1 MAAVLFAVMLTAV
14 GCSQR
19 RPQAQPEPAAAP
31 APSAPVAPVAPV
43 APATPAAPAAPARVT
58 APAPATGAN
67 SGARSVEEYKRDFAN
82 HLHQTSA
89 EQIFAG
95 APPNLLRSVIVM
107 SVALDTSGNVVN
119 ARVLRDNGDPETVRS
134 AVDSVRRGAPYP
146 RPAARIF
153 NRGRLEFTET
163 WLFRDDGRFQLRT
176 LAEAWQR

>member
-1 MAAVLFAVMLTAV
+1 MKTRLITLAAVLFAAVLTAV
-14 GCSQR
+14 GCAQR
-19 RPQAQPEPAAAP
+19 RPQAQPEPAPAPAPAP
-31 APSAPVAPVAPV
+31 APSAP
-43 APATPAAPAAPARVT
+43 AAPAVPAPAT
-58 APAPATGAN
+58 APAPAPSAS

-107 SVALDTSGNVVN
+107 SVALDTSGNVVS
-119 ARVLRDNGDPETVRS
+119 ARVLRDNGDADTVRS

-146 RPAARIF
+146 RPLARMF

-176 LAEAWQR
+176 LAEAWQQ

>member
-1 MAAVLFAVMLTAV
+1 MNSSHITLSALLFAGMLTAL
-14 GCSQR
+14 GCAQR
-19 RPQAQPEPAAAP
+19 RPPAQPEPAPAP
-31 APSAPVAPVAPV
+31 APSAPAP
-43 APATPAAPAAPARVT
+43 PAAPAPVP
-58 APAPATGAN
+58 APAPATAAN

-82 HLHQTSA
+82 HLHQASL
-89 EQIFAG
+89 EQIFTG

-107 SVALDTSGNVVN
+107 SVTLDTSGNVVN

-146 RPAARIF
+146 RPASRMF

-176 LAEAWQR
+176 LAEAWQQ

>member
-1 MAAVLFAVMLTAV
+1 MKMGLITLAVVLFAAMLTAV
-14 GCSQR
+14 GCAQR
-19 RPQAQPEPAAAP
+19 RPQAQPEPAPAP
-31 APSAPVAPVAPV
+31 A
-43 APATPAAPAAPARVT
+43 PAAPAAPAVPALPAPVT

-67 SGARSVEEYKRDFAN
+67 SGARSVEEYKRDFAK

-89 EQIFAG
+89 EQIFTG
-95 APPNLLRSVIVM
+95 APPHLLRSVIVM

-119 ARVLRDNGDPETVRS
+119 ARVLRDNGDPETVRN

-146 RPAARIF
+146 RPASRMF

>member
-1 MAAVLFAVMLTAV
+1 MKKDLITLAAVLFAAMLTAV
-14 GCSQR
+14 GCAQR
-19 RPQAQPEPAAAP
+19 RPQVQPEPAPAP
-31 APSAPVAPVAPV
+31 APSAPS
-43 APATPAAPAAPARVT
+43 APAAPALPAPAS

-89 EQIFAG
+89 EQIFTG
-95 APPNLLRSVIVM
+95 APPHLLRSVIVM

-146 RPAARIF
+146 RPASRMF

-176 LAEAWQR
+176 LAEAWQQ